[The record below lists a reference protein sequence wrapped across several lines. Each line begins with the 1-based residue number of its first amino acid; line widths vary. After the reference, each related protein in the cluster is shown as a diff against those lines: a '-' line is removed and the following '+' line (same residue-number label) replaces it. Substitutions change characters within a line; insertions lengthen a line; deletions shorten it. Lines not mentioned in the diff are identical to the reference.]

1 MKIDANGIKLLA
13 SLEGLKLK
21 AYKCQ
26 AGIFTIGLGN
36 TFYEDGDKVREGD
49 NITLEEAYHLF
60 YLIATK
66 FEKTINDNLKVKINQ
81 NQFNALFC
89 LCYNIGQVGFKN
101 STLLRLVNL
110 NPNDG
115 NIAKEFLKW
124 NKISGVASKG
134 LTNRR
139 ITESSLYFKK

>member
-21 AYKCQ
+21 AYQCDAK
-26 AGIFTIGLGN
+26 IWTIGFGN
-36 TFYEDGDKVREGD
+36 TFYEDGDKIKEGD
-49 NITLEEAYHLF
+49 KITNEEAYHLF

-124 NKISGVASKG
+124 NKILGVASKG

>member
-1 MKIDANGIKLLA
+1 MKLDINGINLLVE
-13 SLEGLKLK
+13 LEGLKLN
-21 AYKCQ
+21 AYKCS
-26 AGIFTIGLGN
+26 ANVWTIGLGN
-36 TFYEDGDKVREGD
+36 TFYENGSKVKEGDK
-49 NITLEEAYHLF
+49 ITKDEAYHLF
-60 YLIATK
+60 YMIATK
-66 FEKTINDNLKVKINQ
+66 FEKTINDNLKIEINQ

-101 STLLRLVNL
+101 STLLRLVNI

-124 NKISGVASKG
+124 NKIKGIPSKG

-139 ITESSLYFKK
+139 IKESALYFTK

>member
-21 AYKCQ
+21 AYQCDAK
-26 AGIFTIGLGN
+26 IWTIGFGN
-36 TFYEDGDKVREGD
+36 TFYEDGDKVKEGD
-49 NITLEEAYHLF
+49 KITNEEAYHLF

-124 NKISGVASKG
+124 NKILGVASKG

>member
-21 AYKCQ
+21 AYQCDAK
-26 AGIFTIGLGN
+26 IWTIGFGN
-36 TFYEDGDKVREGD
+36 TFYEDGDKVKEGD
-49 NITLEEAYHLF
+49 KITNEEAYHLF

-124 NKISGVASKG
+124 NKILGVASKG

-139 ITESSLYFKK
+139 ITESALYFKK

>member
-13 SLEGLKLK
+13 SLEGLKLDT
-21 AYKCQ
+21 YKCP
-26 AGIFTIGLGN
+26 AGIWTIGFGN
-36 TFYEDGDKVREGD
+36 TFYEDGDKVKEGD
-49 NITLEEAYHLF
+49 KITKEEAYHLF
-60 YLIATK
+60 YMIATK
-66 FEKTINDNLKVKINQ
+66 FEKAINDNLKVVINQ

-89 LCYNIGQVGFKN
+89 LCYNIGKTGFIN
-101 STLLRLVNL
+101 STLLRFVNA

-124 NKISGVASKG
+124 NKISGVISKG

-139 ITESSLYFKK
+139 MIESALYFTK

>member
-1 MKIDANGIKLLA
+1 MKLDINGINLLVE
-13 SLEGLKLK
+13 LEGLKLN
-21 AYKCQ
+21 AYKCS
-26 AGIFTIGLGN
+26 ANVWTIGLGN
-36 TFYEDGDKVREGD
+36 TFYEDGSKVKEGD
-49 NITLEEAYHLF
+49 KITKDEAYHLF

-101 STLLRLVNL
+101 STLLRLVNI

-124 NKISGVASKG
+124 NKINRIPSKG

-139 ITESSLYFKK
+139 IKESALYFTK

>member
-1 MKIDANGIKLLA
+1 MKLDKNGINLLVE
-13 SLEGLKLK
+13 LEGLKLN
-21 AYKCQ
+21 AYKCS
-26 AGIFTIGLGN
+26 ANVWTIGLGN
-36 TFYEDGDKVREGD
+36 TFYENGTKVKEGDK
-49 NITLEEAYHLF
+49 ITKEEAYHLF

-66 FEKTINDNLKVKINQ
+66 FEKTINDNLKSVINQ

-101 STLLRLVNL
+101 STLLRLVNI

-115 NIAKEFLKW
+115 NIAKQFLKW
-124 NKISGVASKG
+124 NKIAGIASKG

-139 ITESSLYFKK
+139 IKESALYFKK

>member
-36 TFYEDGDKVREGD
+36 TFYEDGNKVREGD

-89 LCYNIGQVGFKN
+89 LCYNIGQV
-101 STLLRLVNL
+101 V
-110 NPNDG
+110 
-115 NIAKEFLKW
+115 LK
-124 NKISGVASKG
+124 IVH
-134 LTNRR
+134 
-139 ITESSLYFKK
+139 F